1 MEWWL
6 SMALDTGIY
15 NALMRPPKSAL
26 DYQQEY
32 AQNDLNR
39 EQAAQTRQM
48 NALSLQ
54 QHQMTLAEAQRAQ
67 GEQATLRNALAS
79 SGATDMQGRIKAA
92 EGTGTLS
99 GIKQADDWRKAQA
112 EEEKRRAETGHL
124 RAQTGQIGDNRAVVA
139 HDQHLQGLGKVQT
152 ADDAVSW
159 LADGVKTGV
168 LTPDQFQSGLQN
180 VQKAAATSDGLAQWI
195 EANRQGGISAL
206 EQLKMTEPKPTVLN
220 LGDRQIIKDTNPRSR
235 TFGQVMSQETI
246 NASPDALVLAGTQ
259 RGGQIITDTR
269 ERDLNA
275 VKASADKTLTEGQS
289 KALLFGTRMQEA
301 HKSLG
306 ALEQKGV
313 LEPSAMRRYAGDGVL
328 GDIANARQS
337 PAEQQVEQAQ
347 RDFLNAVL
355 RKESGAAIGKEEFS
369 NARKQYFPQ
378 VGDSPEVRAQ
388 KARNRDLA
396 INGMLAEVPDQKRS
410 SITPGGQRQAM
421 ESSPRA
427 TGSPVLTRTK
437 AEYDALP
444 RGTAYIGTDGKARMK
459 P

>member
-1 MEWWL
+1 MEWGL

-32 AQNDLNR
+32 AQNDLSR
-39 EQAAQTRQM
+39 EQAAQARQM

-67 GEQATLRNALAS
+67 GEQATVRNALAS

-112 EEEKRRAETGHL
+112 E
-124 RAQTGQIGDNRAVVA
+124 QD
-139 HDQHLQGLGKVQT
+139 
-152 ADDAVSW
+152 
-159 LADGVKTGV
+159 
-168 LTPDQFQSGLQN
+168 
-180 VQKAAATSDGLAQWI
+180 QKAADARSKNATAGKSEYDLQRTRLEHGITSLTASPTPAHARQAIMAGVQDGTLDAAKAQQALSEIPDDPAAYQQWRQSKLI
-195 EANRQGGISAL
+195 GVMSAKDALDAQAPKLQEIRQGDRTAL
-206 EQLKMTEPKPTVLN
+206 VDVKPTSLTY
-220 LGDRQIIKDTNPRSR
+220 GKEQYSAP
-235 TFGQVMSQETI
+235 I

-275 VKASADKTLTEGQS
+275 VKASADKPLTEGQS

-301 HKSLG
+301 HKSLD
-306 ALEQKGV
+306 ALEKKGV
-313 LEPSAMRRYAGDGVL
+313 LEPSAMRRYAGDGIL

-355 RKESGAAIGKEEFS
+355 RKESGAAIGKEEFT

-378 VGDSPEVRAQ
+378 VGDSQEVRAQ

-427 TGSPVLTRTK
+427 TGSPVLTHTK